1 MARQVPAESAQERAS
16 AEETP
21 TAVQRCQQFI
31 DGKFVPSVSGEYFP
45 LLNPENGLV
54 TAQIANSAAQD
65 VELAVAAAHRAFK
78 STPWGRSASLRIN
91 CLRSLAGK
99 LRQKMPELV
108 EMETLITGRPIREM
122 RAQLGRLPEWY
133 DYFASVAE
141 TLEDSVVPFGP
152 GYLNY
157 TTREP
162 LGVVGLL
169 TPFNHP
175 LLILTKKL
183 APALAAGNAV
193 VIKPS
198 ELAPLTVNILAE
210 LIQQSGV
217 PDGIVNVVHGLG
229 SVAGKALAENP
240 TLGKIDLTGGTP
252 TGRAV
257 ASIAGYNLIKV
268 SAELGG
274 KASLIVFDDADFTNT
289 VNGTVFAG
297 YIATGQT
304 CVQGAR
310 ILVPDAIYERFAAAF
325 VEKVSKLRVG
335 APMDNRT
342 DVGPLISAR
351 QRERVLRA
359 IEAGVKEGATLAL
372 GGGALPRPGWYV
384 APTVFTNVR
393 RGMRIAQEEI
403 FGPVVCIMRY
413 GSEEEA
419 IETAND
425 TEFGMAMGIW
435 TNDIRRAHRVA
446 SRLEA
451 GIVWIN
457 DHHRIGPAS
466 PWGGYKHSGVGR
478 ENGIDCYKDYTRL
491 KNVIVKTTPDT
502 FDWFDGSATD
512 KRYS

>member
-1 MARQVPAESAQERAS
+1 MAKEVISEAVQQRAS
-16 AEETP
+16 EKATF
-21 TAVQRCQQFI
+21 VQRCEQFI
-31 DGKFVPSVSGEYFP
+31 DGKFVPSISGEYFA
-45 LLNPENGLV
+45 LVNPENGQV
-54 TAQIANSAAQD
+54 TAQIANSTPQD
-65 VELAVAAAHRAFK
+65 VENAVAAAHRAFK
-78 STPWGRSASLRIN
+78 SSPWGRNLSLRVT
-91 CLRSLAGK
+91 CLRTLAAK
-99 LRQKMPELV
+99 LRQRMSELV
-108 EMETLITGRPIREM
+108 ELETLITGRPIREM

-141 TLEDSVVPFGP
+141 TLEGSVVPFGP

-162 LGVVGLL
+162 LGVVALL

-210 LIQQSGV
+210 LIQQSGI
-217 PDGIVNVVHGLG
+217 PDGVVNVIHGLG
-229 SVAGKALAENP
+229 SIAGKALAENP

-257 ASIAGYNLIKV
+257 ASTAGYNLIKF

-274 KASLIVFDDADFTNT
+274 KASLIVFDDADFTNA
-289 VNGTVFAG
+289 VNGAVFAG
-297 YIATGQT
+297 YIATGQS

-310 ILVPDAIYERFAAAF
+310 ILLPDAIYDRFAAAF
-325 VEKVSKLRVG
+325 VEKVGKLRVG

-342 DVGPLISAR
+342 EIGPLISER
-351 QRERVLRA
+351 QRDRVLRA
-359 IEAGVKEGATLAL
+359 IESGVKEGATLAI
-372 GGGALPRPGWYV
+372 GGKALPRPGWYV
-384 APTVFTNVR
+384 APTVFTNVT
-393 RGMRIAQEEI
+393 RGMSVAREEI
-403 FGPVVCIMRY
+403 FGPVVCLMRY

-419 IETAND
+419 IEIAND
-425 TEFGMAMGIW
+425 TEFGLAMGIW

-446 SRLEA
+446 GQLEA
-451 GIVWIN
+451 GIIWIN
-457 DHHRIGPAS
+457 DHHRIGPSS
-466 PWGGYKHSGVGR
+466 PWGGYKRSGVGR
-478 ENGIDCYKDYTRL
+478 ENGIDCYKDYTQL

>member
-1 MARQVPAESAQERAS
+1 MGKEVLSEAVRQLASAESA
-16 AEETP
+16 TP
-21 TAVQRCQQFI
+21 VRRCEQFI
-31 DGKFVPSVSGEYFP
+31 DGKFIPSVSGEYFP
-45 LLNPENGLV
+45 LLNPANGEI
-54 TAQIANSAAQD
+54 TARIANSMPQD
-65 VELAVAAAHRAFK
+65 VENAVAAAYRAFK
-78 STPWGRSASLRIN
+78 SSPWGRNLSLRIT
-91 CLRSLAGK
+91 CLRRLADK

-108 EMETLITGRPIREM
+108 ELETLITGRPIREM

-133 DYFASVAE
+133 DYFASVTE
-141 TLEDSVVPFGP
+141 TLEGSVVPFGP

-210 LIQQSGV
+210 LIQQSGI

-240 TLGKIDLTGGTP
+240 TLGKVDLTGGTP

-257 ASIAGYNLIKV
+257 ASVVGYNLIKI

-274 KASLIVFDDADFTNT
+274 KASLIIFDDADFTSA
-289 VNGTVFAG
+289 VNGAVFAG
-297 YIATGQT
+297 YIAAGQT

-310 ILVPDAIYERFAAAF
+310 VLVPDAIYDRFAAAF

-342 DVGPLISAR
+342 DVGPLISER

-359 IEAGVKEGATLAL
+359 IEAGVKEGAKLAI
-372 GGGALPRPGWYV
+372 GGTALPRPGWYV
-384 APTVFTNVR
+384 APTVFTDVTR
-393 RGMRIAQEEI
+393 QMSVAREEI
-403 FGPVVCIMRY
+403 FGPVVCLMRY
-413 GSEEEA
+413 ASEAEA
-419 IETAND
+419 IEIAND
-425 TEFGMAMGIW
+425 TEFGLAMGIW

-446 SRLEA
+446 GELQA

-457 DHHRIGPAS
+457 DHHRIGPS
-466 PWGGYKHSGVGR
+466 SSWGGYKHSGVGR
-478 ENGIDCYKDYTRL
+478 ENGIDCYKDYTQL
-491 KNVIVKTTPDT
+491 KNVIVKTTADT
-502 FDWFDGSATD
+502 FDWFDGSTED